1 MPNAKCAVCGK
12 DLKTEEKFG
21 YKYLCRDGC
30 VAEFLKNP
38 LAAKPVKTEGVALPD
53 PLKTLNVGQA
63 VAPVSGP
70 VEPAI
75 PVKPDLCPVCGGT
88 SRGRGYAHKDG
99 CANVIIK
106 EKHFCPDCGGP
117 AKGRGFRHVL
127 TPRCP
132 RLSVE

>member
-30 VAEFLKNP
+30 IGIY
-38 LAAKPVKTEGVALPD
+38 LAGGIAVKPVKTEAPQVPE
-53 PLKTLNVGQA
+53 PLSTLNVGQA
-63 VAPVSGP
+63 VAPVSAP
-70 VEPAI
+70 VEPAS

-88 SRGRGYAHKDG
+88 RRGQGWSHKDG
-99 CANVIIK
+99 CSMVIIK

-132 RLSVE
+132 RLSIE